1 MFGRLSHN
9 RTIPVHG
16 CLVGLSKSE
25 RVSAHKIMLWLF
37 NRNQSWISAH
47 TAPESQF
54 NENEEREREK
64 DPRKWKWWWRRSS
77 SSSRRIFRK
86 IITII
91 ISSDETRT
99 WTDKTKLYMFCAQA
113 HKPQHTESHSLSI
126 FRSQREDFNWTFRLR
141 PNGRAWVCRC
151 NANIFA
157 HWILDERRFV
167 RWPFFP
173 NKTNKIHS
181 YCFLCTQHY
190 KSVYCFVGKLK
201 RNVRFVLLLGLSGD
215 ALKLTESLST
225 SFSISFCVLG
235 SSLTLRNC
243 ALLHIPRAHNI
254 RVQKFLS
261 TNQYI

>member
-54 NENEEREREK
+54 NENEEREREE

-126 FRSQREDFNWTFRLR
+126 FRSQREGFNWTFRLR

-173 NKTNKIHS
+173 KK
-181 YCFLCTQHY
+181 
-190 KSVYCFVGKLK
+190 K
-201 RNVRFVLLLGLSGD
+201 RTKFIRIAFFALNTINQFIVLL
-215 ALKLTESLST
+215 E
-225 SFSISFCVLG
+225 
-235 SSLTLRNC
+235 N
-243 ALLHIPRAHNI
+243 
-254 RVQKFLS
+254 
-261 TNQYI
+261 